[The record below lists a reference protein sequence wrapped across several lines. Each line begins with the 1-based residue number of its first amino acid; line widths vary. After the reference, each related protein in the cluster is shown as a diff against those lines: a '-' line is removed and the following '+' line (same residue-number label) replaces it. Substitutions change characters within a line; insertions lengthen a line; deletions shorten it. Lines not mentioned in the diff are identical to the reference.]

1 MVDLL
6 HPNRTAHANDYFRGV
21 RAIAPPKL
29 VLIPAAIVVA
39 AMIIPSGYLVLR
51 AIGVGTE
58 VIDILFRSRTMDILV
73 RSLMLM
79 LAVAGASV
87 LIAIPV
93 GWLTVN
99 TDLPFRGLFSVITI
113 LPLVIPSYVGG
124 FVLVVVLGPKGLL
137 QEWLAPLGVER
148 LPEVYGF
155 PGAMLTLTLLS
166 YPYVLLPVRAAL
178 YSLDPSLNETSRSLG
193 MNPTYTFFRVILPM
207 LRPAI
212 AGGAMLVALYTL
224 SDFGAVSLLHYETFT
239 WAIYVQYGNFAR
251 DVAAA
256 LSLVLIALAIFLIT
270 IDTSTRGKAKYY
282 RDATGVARQKLYRL
296 GYWRWP
302 AMLFCTTIVSLSLLA
317 PISILIYWVVRGISH
332 GEQLLILW
340 DRLGNS
346 LYVSGVAAL
355 MTVVAAMPLAILS
368 ARYQS
373 RLSVLLERLSYI
385 GFALP
390 GIVVALAVVFF
401 GVRYI
406 PYFYQTLALLIF
418 AYIVLF
424 LPAALGSIR
433 TSLVAVSPM
442 LEEAS
447 RSLGR
452 SRFTT
457 FATIT
462 LPLIKPGII
471 SGIIMVLML
480 SMKELPATLILGPI
494 GFKTLSTTIW
504 WATEDGFFAQAA
516 VPALLLILASSIPM
530 ALLVWTGRKG
540 VY

>member
-1 MVDLL
+1 M
-6 HPNRTAHANDYFRGV
+6 R
-21 RAIAPPKL
+21 
-29 VLIPAAIVVA
+29 
-39 AMIIPSGYLVLR
+39 
-51 AIGVGTE
+51 E
-58 VIDILFRSRTMDILV
+58 
-73 RSLMLM
+73 
-79 LAVAGASV
+79 
-87 LIAIPV
+87 
-93 GWLTVN
+93 
-99 TDLPFRGLFSVITI
+99 
-113 LPLVIPSYVGG
+113 
-124 FVLVVVLGPKGLL
+124 
-137 QEWLAPLGVER
+137 E
-148 LPEVYGF
+148 
-155 PGAMLTLTLLS
+155 
-166 YPYVLLPVRAAL
+166 
-178 YSLDPSLNETSRSLG
+178 
-193 MNPTYTFFRVILPM
+193 
-207 LRPAI
+207 
-212 AGGAMLVALYTL
+212 
-224 SDFGAVSLLHYETFT
+224 
-239 WAIYVQYGNFAR
+239 
-251 DVAAA
+251 
-256 LSLVLIALAIFLIT
+256 
-270 IDTSTRGKAKYY
+270 
-282 RDATGVARQKLYRL
+282 
-296 GYWRWP
+296 
-302 AMLFCTTIVSLSLLA
+302 
-317 PISILIYWVVRGISH
+317 
-332 GEQLLILW
+332 
-340 DRLGNS
+340 NS
-346 LYVSGVAAL
+346 E
-355 MTVVAAMPLAILS
+355 
-368 ARYQS
+368 
-373 RLSVLLERLSYI
+373 SVLLERLSYI

-401 GVRYI
+401 GVRYL